1 MIIERRWLL
10 PRRTF
15 LRGLGA
21 TLALPLL
28 EAMIPP
34 TLQAA
39 GTKAG
44 GGAAAAVP
52 KRMAFIFIPNGAH
65 MPAWTP
71 KSEGAAFELPPILEP
86 LAPVQK
92 DILVL
97 TGLTH
102 DKARPNGDGA
112 GDHARSCATFLT
124 ACQAKKTHGADIQV
138 GVSIDQ
144 VAAMRMGRQ
153 TPLPSLEL
161 GCDHS
166 KTAGN
171 CDSGYS
177 CAYSFNV
184 SWKTPSMPMPPEV
197 NPRLVF
203 ERLFS
208 HGGGA
213 RSAEEARRAR
223 QNRSVLDL
231 VLEDARQLR
240 GHLGATDQRKLDE
253 YLDGVRELELRIEA
267 AEKFAAAVTP
277 STEKPNAIPK
287 DYITHLDLMYDLM
300 TLAFQTDT
308 TRIITFMVAHDGSN
322 RSYRNL
328 GISEGHHE
336 LSHHGRNA
344 QKQEMISRINRFH
357 VERFARFLQTLK
369 STREGQGTVLDNS
382 MIVFGSGISDG
393 DRHNHDDLPVLLA
406 GRAGGA
412 FKTGRHIRYPRNTPM
427 ANLFVSMM
435 SAFGTPIERH
445 GDSTGPLPGLA

>member
-1 MIIERRWLL
+1 MIIQRRWQLS
-10 PRRTF
+10 RRTF
-15 LRGLGA
+15 LRGVGVS
-21 TLALPLL
+21 LALPLL
-28 EAMIPP
+28 EAMIPRP
-34 TLQAA
+34 LQAA
-39 GTKAG
+39 AATQAG
-44 GGAAAAVP
+44 KSAAP
-52 KRMAFIFIPNGAH
+52 LRMAFIFTPNGAH
-65 MPAWTP
+65 MPEWTP
-71 KSEGAAFELPPILEP
+71 KTEGPAFELPRILEP
-86 LAPVQK
+86 LAPVRE
-92 DILVL
+92 DLLVL

-102 DKARPNGDGA
+102 DKARPNGDGP

-124 ACQAKKTHGADIQV
+124 AAQAKKTHGADIQV

-144 VAAMRMGRQ
+144 VAAARWGQQ

-166 KTAGN
+166 RSSGN

-184 SWKTPSMPMPPEV
+184 SWKTPSLPMPPEV

-203 ERLFS
+203 ERLFQQRQ
-208 HGGGA
+208 GA
-213 RSAEEARRAR
+213 TTEAEARRAR

-240 GHLGATDQRKLDE
+240 GQLGLADQRKLDE
-253 YLDGVRELELRIEA
+253 YLDGVRELERRIEA
-267 AEKFAAAVTP
+267 AEKFARAVTP
-277 STEKPNAIPK
+277 TTEKPNGIPK
-287 DYITHLDLMYDLM
+287 DYTAHLDLMYDLM
-300 TLAFQTDT
+300 ALAFQTDT

-344 QKQEMISRINRFH
+344 QKQEMIARINRFH

-369 STREGQGTVLDNS
+369 STKEGNGTLLDNC
-382 MIVFGSGISDG
+382 MIVYGSGISDG

-412 FKTGRHIRYPRNTPM
+412 FKTGRHLRYPRNTPM
-427 ANLFVSMM
+427 ANLFLSMM
-435 SAFGTPIERH
+435 AAGGTPIQRH
-445 GDSTGPLPGLA
+445 GDSTGPLQGLT